1 MVVADRVPWIVVI
14 RLQAPMLAAISAC
27 GLTLVLLDRFGS
39 LSLHASPTPFQ
50 IVGVALAIL
59 VGFRNNAAYDRW
71 WEGRKLWGGII
82 NASRSLARQMTSFT
96 EDSEA
101 ARRVLMRH
109 VAWAH
114 ALAAHLRGEPAAPA
128 AAPWL
133 SAVDADRVAGARNVP
148 ETLLELQGRD
158 LVALGVSEERLARLD
173 STLTELAN
181 HQGGCERIRN
191 TPLPVAYR
199 FFTRAFVR
207 GYCLLLPFGL
217 LETLGVA
224 TIFVVAAMAF
234 VFLVVETVGGLLQ
247 DPFTRGAYGLPLSAM
262 SRTIEID
269 LRSALGERDL
279 PAPLAPVDVG
289 NGLQNLL

>member
-1 MVVADRVPWIVVI
+1 
-14 RLQAPMLAAISAC
+14 
-27 GLTLVLLDRFGS
+27 
-39 LSLHASPTPFQ
+39 
-50 IVGVALAIL
+50 
-59 VGFRNNAAYDRW
+59 
-71 WEGRKLWGGII
+71 
-82 NASRSLARQMTSFT
+82 
-96 EDSEA
+96 
-101 ARRVLMRH
+101 
-109 VAWAH
+109 
-114 ALAAHLRGEPAAPA
+114 
-128 AAPWL
+128 
-133 SAVDADRVAGARNVP
+133 
-148 ETLLELQGRD
+148 
-158 LVALGVSEERLARLD
+158 LVALGMSEERLARLD

-217 LETLGVA
+217 LDTLGVA

-247 DPFTRGAYGLPLSAM
+247 DPFTRGVYGLPLSAM

>member
-1 MVVADRVPWIVVI
+1 MVMTDRVPWVLVI
-14 RLQAPMLAAISAC
+14 KLQAPMLAAIAAC
-27 GLTLVLLDRFGS
+27 GLALVLLDHFGS

-96 EDSEA
+96 ADSA
-101 ARRVLMRH
+101 AAHRVLMRH

-133 SAVDADRVAGARNVP
+133 GPADADRVAGARNVP
-148 ETLLELQGRD
+148 ETLLELQARD
-158 LVALGVSEERLARLD
+158 LVALGMSEERLARLD

-217 LETLGVA
+217 LDTLGVA

-247 DPFTRGAYGLPLSAM
+247 DPFTRGVYGLPLSAM